1 MERLAAAVIQ
11 PSNTGCSAERPD
23 NFASEDEM
31 AEGKTTVD
39 HKKIRKW
46 AEERGGVPSTVK
58 GTGGKKDAGILRLDF
73 KPDDEGLAEISW
85 EEFFEKFDNSNLA
98 FLYQDKTQAGRVS
111 RFHKFIE
118 RPTRRG
124 AAAAARTA
132 TARRPAA
139 KRTSSAK
146 PAAKTASKAKPA
158 AKAKA
163 APPRKTASKKR

>member
-1 MERLAAAVIQ
+1 
-11 PSNTGCSAERPD
+11 
-23 NFASEDEM
+23 M

-58 GTGGKKDAGILRLDF
+58 GTGSEKDAGILRLDF
-73 KPDDEGLAEISW
+73 KPDDEGLSEISW

-118 RPTRRG
+118 RSARRG
-124 AAAAARTA
+124 AAASRTAMARRTA
-132 TARRPAA
+132 TKGA
-139 KRTSSAK
+139 SSAK